1 MRGSVTY
8 QREPHGEGGVEFVV
22 HPDERAGAAV
32 VGSEVT
38 ASRLCHYTRSVVHI
52 GDGTV
57 QAFTPVRAPKQIEQS
72 AFPSTLPCLRYIL
85 YLDYLLV
92 NISEIIRV

>member
-1 MRGSVTY
+1 M
-8 QREPHGEGGVEFVV
+8 

-32 VGSEVT
+32 VRSEVT

-57 QAFTPVRAPKQIEQS
+57 QALTAVRAPKTNV
-72 AFPSTLPCLRYIL
+72 TLRVPINASLSNVHS
-85 YLDYLLV
+85 LL
-92 NISEIIRV
+92 IIY